1 VQAGRQEAARHLP
14 PQADVGKSR
23 LSSHIRLMAP
33 RIDLLTHSRNRA
45 MNRLHTILLATGSLV
60 LLGVTA

>member
-1 VQAGRQEAARHLP
+1 
-14 PQADVGKSR
+14 
-23 LSSHIRLMAP
+23 MAP